1 MTKASEDT
9 PRRVSPQGI
18 PGVSFPETRGPGL
31 EGPGG
36 REEGLKGPRRSWE
49 EESDGESG
57 RRPEI
62 WGATVCSCYI
72 VWMDLG

>member
-1 MTKASEDT
+1 ME
-9 PRRVSPQGI
+9 
-18 PGVSFPETRGPGL
+18 
-31 EGPGG
+31 
-36 REEGLKGPRRSWE
+36 GPRRSCE

-62 WGATVCSCYI
+62 WGACGKYTHGSCNI